1 MKISSLGLI
10 LLFLISSNV
19 IVKERKDELE
29 EENSLSIEQFRS
41 PLCSTIV

>member
-41 PLCSTIV
+41 PCSTIV